1 MLLGFQSQ
9 AGQAGV
15 ASVPVHV
22 GRGRGRVGTRRG
34 GHPRVERRVTEVVQ
48 VIEAVEAGARHA
60 SDRRRHHAGRHG
72 GYGVGRREHGLRGQ
86 RVDVHGVEER
96 EAFGGQRGRRQA
108 LGGPVVVRVARVHV
122 FVGLHESVELRAEA
136 VLAQLGLLVP
146 LAFPPLGSSV
156 LEPNL
161 QGRGNTSRLAM
172 KGFIFKHYQFIGNR
186 ARVALITQMPMP
198 RLDICVKHYSG
209 IFIPP
214 PRRQIPLCMRCY
226 LSRIHTGL
234 PHTS

>member
-15 ASVPVHV
+15 TSVPVHV
-22 GRGRGRVGTRRG
+22 GRGRRRVGARRG

-60 SDRRRHHAGRHG
+60 GDRRWHHAGSHG

-96 EAFGGQRGRRQA
+96 EAFGGQRGRREA
-108 LGGPVVVRVARVHV
+108 LGGPVVVRVAGVHV

-136 VLAQLGLLVP
+136 ALAELGLLVP
-146 LAFPPLGSSV
+146 LPFPPLGSPV

-161 QGRGNTSRLAM
+161 
-172 KGFIFKHYQFIGNR
+172 R
-186 ARVALITQMPMP
+186 AKETPA
-198 RLDICVKHYSG
+198 G
-209 IFIPP
+209 
-214 PRRQIPLCMRCY
+214 
-226 LSRIHTGL
+226 
-234 PHTS
+234 